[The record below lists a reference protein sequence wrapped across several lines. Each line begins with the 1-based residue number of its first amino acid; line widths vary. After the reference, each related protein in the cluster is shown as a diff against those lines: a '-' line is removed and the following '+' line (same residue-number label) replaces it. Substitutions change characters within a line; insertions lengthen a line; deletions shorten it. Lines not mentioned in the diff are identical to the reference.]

1 MNVLELFSGTG
12 SVGTCC
18 KELGWD
24 VVSVDMEKKFNPTHL
39 CNIMDFNYKQYSK
52 NHFDIIWASPPCTSF
67 SILQGSWIGRHKR
80 VDGKL
85 VLFTQEQRDL
95 DIIEADKIVLKT
107 LEIIN
112 YFNPEY
118 WFMENPHSGCLKN
131 REYLKDIQF
140 YDVDY
145 CKYSNWGYRKRTRI
159 WTNKK
164 NWNNK
169 LCKKDCGYIIE
180 GKHINNL
187 GNAVKINGVKIN
199 KEFTQKDKYRIPPD
213 LIYSLF
219 LD

>member
-12 SVGTCC
+12 SVGKCC

-39 CNIMDFNYKQYSK
+39 CNIMDFDYKQYPK
-52 NHFDIIWASPPCTSF
+52 NHFAIVWGSPPCTAF

-80 VDGKL
+80 VNGKS

-95 DIIEADKIVLKT
+95 DMIEADKIVLKT
-107 LEIIN
+107 IN
-112 YFNPEY
+112 YFNTEY
-118 WFMENPHSGCLKN
+118 WFMENPQSGGLKN
-131 REYLKDIQF
+131 REYLKDIPF

-145 CKYSNWGYRKRTRI
+145 CKYSDWGYRKRTRI

-164 NWNNK
+164 DWNN
-169 LCKKDCGYIIE
+169 LMCNKDCE
-180 GKHINNL
+180 NMN
-187 GNAVKINGVKIN
+187 GNTHKIKIAQ
-199 KEFTQKDKYRIPPD
+199 KGEKITIRQKDKYRVPPD

>member
-12 SVGTCC
+12 SVGKCC

-39 CNIMDFNYKQYSK
+39 CNIMDFDYKQYPK
-52 NHFDIIWASPPCTSF
+52 NHFAIVWGSPPCTEYSPMNYCRPNK
-67 SILQGSWIGRHKR
+67 ICDIDGSN
-80 VDGKL
+80 
-85 VLFTQEQRDL
+85 
-95 DIIEADKIVLKT
+95 IIVEKT

-112 YFNPEY
+112 YFNCEY
-118 WFMENPHSGCLKN
+118 WFLECGGHSGTLKN
-131 REYLKDIQF
+131 QIFMKDLPF

-145 CKYSNWGYRKRTRI
+145 CKYSNPIRKRTRI

-164 NWNNK
+164 NWNNL
-169 LCKKDCGYIIE
+169 LCKKDCGNIID
-180 GKHINNL
+180 GKHLSFKYMNIKGENRLNL
-187 GNAVKINGVKIN
+187 R
-199 KEFTQKDKYRIPPD
+199 YRIPPD